1 MKFLYFLAAIG
12 GPDLEKKLKIL
23 ARNLIY
29 IHHTLKQNFS
39 IAINCYNSFDEV
51 SEFVKRF
58 SFLDK
63 VYFHSRPNSVL
74 TELWFT
80 NPYMSECDDYDEI
93 LFILDDVSI
102 SRINIPFLLD
112 IRDKYDIDIISP
124 AIIGATYRHMMSG
137 KSNTLAFTNHL
148 EVYCMLMKPNSFRKY
163 LSINTVR
170 NKWIWGVDM
179 LFSHFGINT
188 AVYYGMSA
196 FHAIPDAHGR
206 KDEASML
213 MNQYLSERGFK
224 GFRHVRK
231 LYPAV
236 RKTITI

>member
-12 GPDLEKKLKIL
+12 GPDLEKKFKIL

-29 IHHTLKQNFS
+29 IHHTLKQDFS

-80 NPYMSECDDYDEI
+80 NPYMRECDDYDEI

-102 SRINIPFLLD
+102 SSSSPKFNESTFKVLGQLLVVSSTS
-112 IRDKYDIDIISP
+112 SP
-124 AIIGATYRHMMSG
+124 LSF
-137 KSNTLAFTNHL
+137 SPLL
-148 EVYCMLMKPNSFRKY
+148 E
-163 LSINTVR
+163 
-170 NKWIWGVDM
+170 
-179 LFSHFGINT
+179 
-188 AVYYGMSA
+188 
-196 FHAIPDAHGR
+196 
-206 KDEASML
+206 
-213 MNQYLSERGFK
+213 
-224 GFRHVRK
+224 
-231 LYPAV
+231 
-236 RKTITI
+236 